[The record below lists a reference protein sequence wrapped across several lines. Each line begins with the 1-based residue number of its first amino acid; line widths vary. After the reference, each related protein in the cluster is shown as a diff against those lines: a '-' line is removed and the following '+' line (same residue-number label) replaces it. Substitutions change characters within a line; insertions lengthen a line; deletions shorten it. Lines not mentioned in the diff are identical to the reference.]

1 VTTPSPQT
9 PSPQTPKLKTLVA
22 IPAYNEELSLGAVLA
37 SLKQHHPLEHV
48 VVIDDGSADETSR
61 VARESGVRVIRHA
74 VNLGVGAAVGTAFQ
88 FAAANGYVRMIQF
101 DADGQHRPEHLD
113 EMLAHLSDD
122 VDIVVGSRF
131 AAGGRFKTTATRRA
145 VMRVIAGVVSLY
157 TRTKLTDVTSG
168 FRVSSERA
176 IQLFSIHYPVEYLGD
191 TVESL
196 VFASRQGL
204 RIKEVPVLM
213 NERLAGLP
221 SQSVARASLYTGRIL
236 LILVLAL
243 FRSAPPNVKKAR
255 KA

>member
-1 VTTPSPQT
+1 M
-9 PSPQTPKLKTLVA
+9 KTLVA
-22 IPAYNEELSLGAVLA
+22 IPAFNEELSLGAVLA
-37 SLKQHHPLEHV
+37 SLQQHHPLEHV
-48 VVIDDGSADETSR
+48 VVVDDGSRDATAR
-61 VARESGVRVIRHA
+61 VARENGVRVIRHA
-74 VNLGVGAAVGTAFQ
+74 VNLGVGAAIGTAFQ
-88 FAAANGYVRMIQF
+88 YAAAHGYERMVQF
-101 DADGQHRPEHLD
+101 DADGQHRPEHID
-113 EMLAHLSDD
+113 ELFAHLGDSD

-131 AAGGRFKTTATRRA
+131 AGGGRFKTTATRRA

-168 FRVSSERA
+168 FRVSGARA
-176 IQLFSIHYPVEYLGD
+176 IALFSVHYPVEYLGD

-221 SQSVARASLYTGRIL
+221 SQSILRASLYTGRIL

-243 FRSAPPNVKKAR
+243 FRSAPPSVKKR
-255 KA
+255 KK

>member
-1 VTTPSPQT
+1 M
-9 PSPQTPKLKTLVA
+9 KTLVA
-22 IPAYNEELSLGAVLA
+22 IPAYNEELSLGSVLA
-37 SLKQHHPLEHV
+37 QLKDHHPLEHV
-48 VVIDDGSADETSR
+48 VVVDDGSADATAR
-61 VARESGVRVIRHA
+61 VASEGGVRVIRHA
-74 VNLGVGAAVGTAFQ
+74 VNLGVGAAIGTAFQ
-88 FAAANGYVRMIQF
+88 YAAAHGYDRMIQF

-113 EMLAHLSDD
+113 ELLSHLGDD

-131 AAGGRFKTTATRRA
+131 AEGGRFKTTVTRRA

-168 FRVSSERA
+168 FRVSGADA
-176 IQLFSIHYPVEYLGD
+176 IELFAIHYPVEYLGD

-221 SQSVARASLYTGRIL
+221 SQSFMRASLYTGRIL

-243 FRSAPPNVKKAR
+243 FRSAPPTVKKKKRR
-255 KA
+255 KK

>member
-1 VTTPSPQT
+1 MKV
-9 PSPQTPKLKTLVA
+9 LVA

-37 SLKQHHPLEHV
+37 QLKDHHPLEHV
-48 VVIDDGSADETSR
+48 VVVDDGSADDTAA
-61 VARESGVRVIRHA
+61 VARAHRVRVIRHA
-74 VNLGVGAAVGTAFQ
+74 VNLGVGAAIGTAFQ
-88 FAAANGYVRMIQF
+88 YAAANDYDRMIQF

-113 EMLAHLSDD
+113 ELLAHLGDD
-122 VDIVVGSRF
+122 ADIVVGSRF
-131 AAGGRFKTTATRRA
+131 AAGGRFKTTVARRL

-168 FRVSSERA
+168 FRVSGRRA
-176 IQLFSIHYPVEYLGD
+176 IALFAVHYPVEYLGD

-204 RIKEVPVLM
+204 RIRELPVLM

-221 SQSVARASLYTGRIL
+221 SQSLLRASLYTGRIL

-243 FRSAPPNVKKAR
+243 FRSAPPTVKKR
-255 KA
+255 KKP